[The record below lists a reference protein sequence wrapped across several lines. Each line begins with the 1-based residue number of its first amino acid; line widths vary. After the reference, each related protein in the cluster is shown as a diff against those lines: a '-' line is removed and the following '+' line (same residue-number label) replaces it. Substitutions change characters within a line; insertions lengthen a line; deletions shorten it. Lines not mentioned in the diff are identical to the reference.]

1 MKKEKKTTTTNLMA
15 NIWGQIKFKSLPET
29 FQQLAAS
36 SILIGIKK
44 QIPSIESLLFAR
56 LHKQEES
63 H

>member
-1 MKKEKKTTTTNLMA
+1 MA
-15 NIWGQIKFKSLPET
+15 NIWGQMKYKSLPET
-29 FQQLAAS
+29 FQQRAES

-44 QIPSIESLLFAR
+44 QIPSIQSFLLAR